1 MRILGWTLMR
11 PLQLEVLRNT
21 MHEDRARA
29 RMLERDRAQL
39 RRDLTQALHRAE
51 FAEATVQGQNGVIAQ
66 LTLQSERMLGIIADM
81 RRLGFAMPAD
91 LGEPNDALQSVAD
104 DDAAAVKADPTL
116 AASEWE

>member
-11 PLQLEVLRNT
+11 RAEIEQLGAACHEHNLRANKAESAELRQRKT
-21 MHEDRARA
+21 IQ
-29 RMLERDRAQL
+29 QL
-39 RRDLTQALHRAE
+39 RERAE
-51 FAEATVQGQNGVIAQ
+51 FAEATVQGQNGIVAR
-66 LTLQSERMLGIIADM
+66 LMEQSERMIGIIADM